1 MDFTLTKEQ
10 EMFRDMAKEFAE
22 REVAPSTQER
32 DREERFFPEI
42 MQKMADQGFFAI
54 KVPQEM
60 GGLGLDWTTMALV
73 AEQLAAVDFSV
84 ALTCFIQTSLEIMPI
99 LIGGTEEQKQKFI
112 PDLMTGKKIGCL
124 APSSRMQAAMQHP
137 YRQRP

>member
-10 EMFRDMAKEFAE
+10 EMFRDMAKEFAL
-22 REVAPSTQER
+22 REIAPSVQER

-60 GGLGLDWTTMALV
+60 GGLGLDWTTMGLV
-73 AEQLAAVDFSV
+73 AEQLAAVDF
-84 ALTCFIQTSLEIMPI
+84 
-99 LIGGTEEQKQKFI
+99 
-112 PDLMTGKKIGCL
+112 
-124 APSSRMQAAMQHP
+124 
-137 YRQRP
+137 